1 MNAERV
7 QTFFEEFIE
16 ISNGAD
22 LAYVRV
28 IGDSKSIMA
37 RSMLVRG
44 GYYYTLYVYESGTNH
59 RLAQEKY
66 CGTLDDLRKAF
77 QGAAH
82 QDVPIIRSAAV
93 KNWILNN
100 GQEQVIYDTQL

>member
-1 MNAERV
+1 MPSRVMHMQLTGKKRGFDSLMNAERV

-44 GYYYTLYVYESGTNH
+44 GYYRTLYVYESGTNH
-59 RLAQEKY
+59 RLAPE
-66 CGTLDDLRKAF
+66 
-77 QGAAH
+77 
-82 QDVPIIRSAAV
+82 
-93 KNWILNN
+93 
-100 GQEQVIYDTQL
+100 E